1 MTPALPQLTMCQAI
15 EVRQLTDQLMHLSLM
30 EDSWQQTRMVAMLK
44 GHDKMD
50 GMVAIIQE
58 AKARYHKKAYLSIK
72 FLVSLFHESQLAV
85 SILYEDVDLKKL
97 WSMAIKWL
105 DAELERRSYS
115 YPYSNWSP
123 PVQSNEVSNSYFLAV
138 SYTHLTLPTKRIV

>member
-1 MTPALPQLTMCQAI
+1 MRRSGAALWGGRSRQLCNRLMTPALPQLTTCQAI

-72 FLVSLFHESQLAV
+72 FLVSLFHE
-85 SILYEDVDLKKL
+85 
-97 WSMAIKWL
+97 
-105 DAELERRSYS
+105 
-115 YPYSNWSP
+115 
-123 PVQSNEVSNSYFLAV
+123 
-138 SYTHLTLPTKRIV
+138 